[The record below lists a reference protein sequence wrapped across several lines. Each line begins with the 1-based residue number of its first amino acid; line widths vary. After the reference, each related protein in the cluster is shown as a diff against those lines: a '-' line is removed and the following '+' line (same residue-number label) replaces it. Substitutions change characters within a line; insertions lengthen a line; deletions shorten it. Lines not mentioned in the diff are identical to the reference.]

1 MNIFITPK
9 DGGVMDNEQIIKLM
23 DKLSELSERM
33 ARVETMLQANH
44 DADKNIS
51 KTLAEHD
58 ERIDALE
65 QSKASAISIKE
76 LVAWA
81 IMASIALWGV
91 LK

>member
-1 MNIFITPK
+1 
-9 DGGVMDNEQIIKLM
+9 MDETQVIKLM

-44 DADKNIS
+44 DSDKAIAN
-51 KTLAEHD
+51 TLADHD

-65 QSKASAISIKE
+65 QSKASAMSVKE
-76 LVAWA
+76 LIAWSLA
-81 IMASIALWGV
+81 FGVALWGV